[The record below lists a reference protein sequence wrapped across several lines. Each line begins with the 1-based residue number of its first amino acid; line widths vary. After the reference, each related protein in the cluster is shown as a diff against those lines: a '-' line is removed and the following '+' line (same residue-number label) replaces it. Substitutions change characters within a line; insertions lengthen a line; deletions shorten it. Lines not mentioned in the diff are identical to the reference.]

1 MDLSP
6 SSVPLLASCTHLTPL
21 LLCAYPD
28 LPWPMESSP
37 SDRQQPFLAAPHP
50 GHRLHHCG
58 RVFAAAGLSAADQAL
73 PVGEEPG
80 GEGRDQ
86 EPGD

>member
-1 MDLSP
+1 
-6 SSVPLLASCTHLTPL
+6 
-21 LLCAYPD
+21 
-28 LPWPMESSP
+28 MESSP

-73 PVGEEPG
+73 PAGEEPG